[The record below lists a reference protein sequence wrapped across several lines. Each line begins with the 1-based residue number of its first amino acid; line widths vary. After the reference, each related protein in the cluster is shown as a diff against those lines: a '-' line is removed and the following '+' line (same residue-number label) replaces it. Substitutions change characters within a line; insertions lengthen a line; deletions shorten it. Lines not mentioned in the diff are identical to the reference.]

1 MRDPR
6 PLPSREIEAIFKRFP
21 EGHPYHIPLKLMFE
35 CGLCPEVAFG
45 VTARNLGVIRYG
57 ENTYNIIK
65 PDTFVYYDRKT
76 SNVIE
81 NHVTTRSSI
90 ISTNLCRKIKKYALL
105 NPNWTS
111 NSVSPQA
118 INYISRII
126 RGKASSID
134 YVDPKWKWE
143 DLCASNAN
151 FEKRDWTKY
160 DRCLSRK
167 RKTVREKYSL

>member
-35 CGLCPEVAFG
+35 CGMCPEVAFG
-45 VTARNLGVIRYG
+45 VTVRNLGVIRWG
-57 ENTYNIIK
+57 ESIFNVIK

-76 SNVIE
+76 SKVIE

-126 RGKASSID
+126 RGKTSSID

-160 DRCLSRK
+160 ERCLSRK